1 VRLGLWGLAGY
12 PLSGLRRKLLKSLG
26 KDVEGRI
33 IQARI
38 AQGCEELQASSTEE
52 KAEVV
57 ERWALIEAE
66 LRKT

>member
-1 VRLGLWGLAGY
+1 MRLGLWGLAGY

-26 KDVEGRI
+26 KDIERHI

-38 AQGCEELQASSTEE
+38 AQGHEELQASSAEE

-57 ERWALIEAE
+57 DKWALIEAE